1 MLIGIGTVVAIGGI
15 AVAFDHYTM
24 FPIARKGG
32 EQRLTF
38 RLDAPYGSVDLR
50 AGAGPANVATVE
62 LLNEDADPHA
72 PQWSYAVR
80 NGNGMLRIGIGT
92 DEGMIAGP
100 PIAMWQA
107 RSGFST
113 AAAIMPEPDWGT
125 ENSGNNSSAAGNA
138 SNPSFF
144 SFTMPSLT
152 SGYAWH
158 QRVRLISTDAGNRVI
173 SEARA
178 GTRITLAKDLPIDFG
193 ADLGLGESSLDLT
206 GLPIAAASIETGA
219 SKAHIHCNAPNPIL
233 LHRCMLR
240 AGLGQCNFNGISNL
254 NADQF
259 IFHGGLGSY
268 LLGFEGKL
276 THNLDAVVDMG
287 VGICNLSI
295 PATAARVQVFYD
307 DGLLTSF
314 SCSGLVERRDGYWT
328 SVGFDRSTSSILTL
342 RISSVAGKISV
353 SYH

>member
-1 MLIGIGTVVAIGGI
+1 VLIGIGTVVAIGGI

-24 FPIARKGG
+24 FPIPRKGG
-32 EQRLTF
+32 EQHLVF

-50 AGAGPANVATVE
+50 AGAGPNNIATVE

-72 PQWSYAVR
+72 PQWSYSVK

-113 AAAIMPEPDWGT
+113 AAAIAPEPDWGT
-125 ENSGNNSSAAGNA
+125 TNSNGNVNH
-138 SNPSFF
+138 PSLF
-144 SFTMPSLT
+144 SFTMPSLN
-152 SGYAWH
+152 SGNVWH
-158 QRVRLISTDAGNRVI
+158 QRMRLISTDAGNRMI
-173 SEARA
+173 PEGRA

-206 GLPIAAASIETGA
+206 GLPITAASIETGA
-219 SKAHIHCNAPNPIL
+219 SKAHIYCNAPNPL
-233 LHRCMLR
+233 PLHRCMIR

-295 PATAARVQVFYD
+295 PATAGRVQVFYD

-328 SVGFDRSTSSILTL
+328 SVGFDHSTSPILTL
-342 RISSVAGKISV
+342 RITSVAGKISV
-353 SYH
+353 VYH